1 MTTATH
7 EQTQRKPGDA
17 VRPSSALGRGR
28 LLQRKCTCGG
38 TPGPSGECEECHK
51 KRVQRKV
58 AQPSTLNAQ
67 HSEVPPIVHEV
78 LRSPGQPLD
87 AATRAFM
94 EPRFGYDFSRV
105 RLHADAKAAES
116 AQAVNAR
123 AFTVGQ
129 NVVFA
134 TGEFAPHTP
143 LGRQVLAHEL
153 THTIQQAPP
162 LEAPLRSTNLKISES
177 SDASEQQADRI
188 ARTINTPLRGQ
199 PIVGEYSEVIPLEA
213 ARLQRLGANPGCTAA
228 EKATVHQ
235 AIFNARGWLNKAIP
249 KVEATPLSAEALA
262 TIRRNFGPTYGAS
275 ENAGLIAGRLRAA
288 YHGLSNNPYG
298 CGGAE
303 VALCAA
309 GFGASTVPGSHASTV
324 CRNVTLVAGRSPIYQ
339 AGVVLHESFHAAFS
353 GFTAAVDSYSGWHG
367 ASGSTP
373 GYPGVGKGPLLNAD
387 TYTTLVIELS

>member
-1 MTTATH
+1 MPSAQVLRWDVVGYCNANAHAVARQVRAASARNAT
-7 EQTQRKPGDA
+7 RN
-17 VRPSSALGRGR
+17 
-28 LLQRKCTCGG
+28 
-38 TPGPSGECEECHK
+38 ECNARSLNH
-51 KRVQRKV
+51 QL
-58 AQPSTLNAQ
+58 STLNIPKFLPSSTKSCA
-67 HSEVPPIVHEV
+67 HRAS
-78 LRSPGQPLD
+78 RSMRP
-87 AATRAFM
+87 RA
-94 EPRFGYDFSRV
+94 RSWSRASDTISAGCV
-105 RLHADAKAAES
+105 CMRMPAES